1 MELEDAI
8 EDAECLRFPG
18 FEMQVSGRAPF
29 LALEVWT
36 VPPWRGHLLPPMK
49 WCLQN
54 ALFNLHLLEAV
65 LPSDSR
71 LFLFC

>member
-36 VPPWRGHLLPPMK
+36 VPLARASAPPMK
-49 WCLQN
+49 WCLQD